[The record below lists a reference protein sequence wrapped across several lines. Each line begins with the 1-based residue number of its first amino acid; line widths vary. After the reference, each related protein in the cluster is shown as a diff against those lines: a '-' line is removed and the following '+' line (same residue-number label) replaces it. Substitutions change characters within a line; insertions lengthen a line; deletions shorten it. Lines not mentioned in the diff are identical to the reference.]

1 MTDRVRAYIENHI
14 NLLEHQ
20 PELFISDATS
30 YLSYHET
37 TELVHVLKYAGID
50 LQEYVLTYLH
60 KHIVEEL
67 NAYKGERVLHFAA
80 DTPPFGISLKDIQE
94 LIIDIAMSHGFTING
109 PSGEEYL
116 TK

>member
-14 NLLEHQ
+14 NFLEHQ
-20 PELFISDATS
+20 PELFISDAAS
-30 YLSYHET
+30 HLSYYET
-37 TELVHVLKYAGID
+37 NELVHVLNYSEID
-50 LQEYVLTYLH
+50 LQEYILTYIH
-60 KHIVEEL
+60 KYIVENL
-67 NAYKGERVLHFAA
+67 NAYKGETVLQFAA
-80 DTPPFGISLKDIQE
+80 DTPPFGISLKDMQE